1 MALNAGSTS
10 SKVHPPMPRR
20 VHLAKSAARA
30 RIATAAFTAEEP
42 PSALPRRALI
52 ERPAKPVAP
61 V

>member
-1 MALNAGSTS
+1 MNAGRTS
-10 SKVHPPMPRR
+10 SKAHPSMPRR

-42 PSALPRRALI
+42 PSALPRSALI
-52 ERPAKPVAP
+52 DRAARPVAP